1 MHFFKDY
8 PQVLDCYSHKL
19 AGDMNWRA
27 ENLEA
32 LKRRGKFLQ
41 TQQVSLENLVSA
53 GLAHTDKIAIV
64 SVKDAGRI
72 IPDTDA
78 LITRDKNVFLSVTFA
93 DCLPIFYFVP
103 AKNIIGLAHAGWR
116 GAAKNLAAKM
126 VQVLN
131 QEFQVK
137 AADIL
142 VGIGPH
148 ICQQHYQVGPEVVQA
163 FSEYPKALD
172 HGYLD
177 LEQVVKTQ
185 LLNAGVLA
193 ANISSSNLCTFER
206 EDLFFSFRR
215 DKSQDLQ
222 IMLAVIGLR

>member
-53 GLAHTDKIAIV
+53 GLVHGDKIAIV
-64 SVKDAGRI
+64 SAKDAGKI
-72 IPDTDA
+72 IPETDA

-103 AKNIIGLAHAGWR
+103 SQNIIGLAHAGWR
-116 GAAKNLAAKM
+116 GAAKNLPAKM
-126 VQVLN
+126 LQVFSE
-131 QEFQVK
+131 EFQVK
-137 AADIL
+137 PSEIL
-142 VGIGPH
+142 VAIGPH
-148 ICQQHYQVGPEVVQA
+148 ICQQHYQVGPEVAQA
-163 FSEYPKALD
+163 FGEYPEALD
-172 HGYLD
+172 NDYLD

-185 LLNAGVLA
+185 LLDAGVLS
-193 ANISSSNLCTFER
+193 ANISTSNLCTFER
-206 EDLFFSFRR
+206 DDLFFSYRR

>member
-53 GLAHTDKIAIV
+53 GLVHGDKIAIV
-64 SVKDAGRI
+64 SAKDAGKI
-72 IPDTDA
+72 IPETDA

-103 AKNIIGLAHAGWR
+103 SHNIVGLAHAGWR

-126 VQVLN
+126 LQVFSK
-131 QEFQVK
+131 EFQVK
-137 AADIL
+137 PSEIL
-142 VGIGPH
+142 VAIGPH
-148 ICQQHYQVGPEVVQA
+148 ICQQHYQVGPEVAQA
-163 FSEYPKALD
+163 FGEYPEALD
-172 HGYLD
+172 NDYLD

-185 LLNAGVLA
+185 LLDAGVLS
-193 ANISSSNLCTFER
+193 ANISTSDLCTFER
-206 EDLFFSFRR
+206 DDLFFSYRR